1 MSNEKGLQLREK
13 LQPFHC
19 FAVTTDTSP
28 PSPLFGESKQVLMTS
43 IFPQLDSDGDIIKN
57 KTYDLDFSF
66 LSITYFAVYLST
78 NINNTFVCFVYLAKT
93 SNRYPGPRFV
103 LSSMI
108 RQLAPDTSSRSFF
121 FRLSTC
127 TMTSSIP
134 CSMSGWGH
142 ITL

>member
-57 KTYDLDFSF
+57 KTYDLAFFFLLITYLRSIYPQNLIVTLCI
-66 LSITYFAVYLST
+66 LSI
-78 NINNTFVCFVYLAKT
+78 
-93 SNRYPGPRFV
+93 
-103 LSSMI
+103 
-108 RQLAPDTSSRSFF
+108 
-121 FRLSTC
+121 
-127 TMTSSIP
+127 
-134 CSMSGWGH
+134 
-142 ITL
+142 